1 MNTAPV
7 APKPV
12 SLHLLEELTNNFSP
26 DRKLGGGTYGDVYL
40 GEHKNGEK
48 IAVKVLKEG
57 LDLNDEEFQKEYH
70 NLANLQHKNV
80 VRLVGYCH
88 ETKKEFLPYN
98 GRVVFVDTIKRML
111 CFDYMHNGSLDSF
124 IYDEFNDHNWCTR
137 YAIIKG
143 ICEGL
148 EYLHEKLKPPMY
160 HLDLKPE
167 NILLDENMSPKIAD
181 FGVSR
186 LFLEEKTRKT
196 NTALGTL
203 GYIPPEYIKEA
214 LISIKFD
221 IFSLGVVI
229 IQIMMGREGYFRSEE
244 MSSQQFVD
252 LVHTDW
258 MNRLQAISVDVYS
271 VQVRRCIEI
280 ALSCVEADRHK
291 RPSIGLIVSTLNK
304 TESCLQILDALR
316 NDSASP
322 INQASSSVS
331 KLVDEVQSMAVSA
344 APSHSQLQQIMS
356 VPKGPGE
363 TSTEPF
369 KDRLLKDES
378 NVASNV
384 GNLSM
389 ANAQSGPVTPQS
401 QGTEYSLNL
410 YMHQTIHGPNHN
422 QINIADPK
430 QPMLFGYTNV
440 HDYPIHDGLGPSAK
454 IVARA
459 QGLHAETSMNDDDWF
474 HWSSIVFIDERF
486 RGSSFKAIGNQNKI
500 EGQWA
505 IVGGTGVF
513 TFAQGTISIYR
524 IQDNGPSNIKEIRI
538 NAFCYTPPQT
548 TASETKP
555 FKDRLLKDES
565 NAASNVGSL
574 SMANAQ
580 SGPVTPQSQGTE
592 YSLNLYMHQTIHGPN
607 HNQINI
613 ADPKQPMLFGYTN
626 VHDYPI
632 HDGLGPSAKIV
643 ARAQG
648 LHAETSMNDDD
659 WFHWSSIVFIDERFR
674 GSSFK
679 AIGNQNK
686 IKGQWAIVG
695 GTGVFTFA
703 QGTISIYRMQDNGP
717 SNTKE
722 IRIRAFCRTPQTTP
736 TKIKPFKDRL
746 LKDESNAT
754 SNVGSLSMTNAQ
766 SGPVTPQSLGTEY
779 SLNLYMHQTI
789 HGPNHNQINIADPK
803 QPMLFGYTNVHD
815 YPIHDGLGPSAK
827 IVARAQGLHAET
839 SMNGDDWFHWS
850 SIVFIDERFGTFRGS
865 SFKAIGNQNKI
876 EGEWAIVGG
885 TGVFTFAQGTIS
897 IYRIQDNEPSNIK
910 EIRINA
916 FCYTTPQATAT
927 ETK

>member
-378 NVASNV
+378 N
-384 GNLSM
+384 
-389 ANAQSGPVTPQS
+389 
-401 QGTEYSLNL
+401 
-410 YMHQTIHGPNHN
+410 
-422 QINIADPK
+422 
-430 QPMLFGYTNV
+430 
-440 HDYPIHDGLGPSAK
+440 
-454 IVARA
+454 
-459 QGLHAETSMNDDDWF
+459 
-474 HWSSIVFIDERF
+474 
-486 RGSSFKAIGNQNKI
+486 
-500 EGQWA
+500 
-505 IVGGTGVF
+505 
-513 TFAQGTISIYR
+513 
-524 IQDNGPSNIKEIRI
+524 
-538 NAFCYTPPQT
+538 
-548 TASETKP
+548 
-555 FKDRLLKDES
+555 
-565 NAASNVGSL
+565 AASNVGSL

-927 ETK
+927 ETKTAVAVFVQGFSRWSKAE